1 MYQVLHGPSAPLVFT
16 FNYFQNLFTINFTD
30 VVDSKLGTQ
39 LSRNEKE
46 IIILSNVKKHILLYS
61 YLSYAVID
69 VGKSVLQNFAN

>member
-1 MYQVLHGPSAPLVFT
+1 MYQVLHGPSATLVFT